1 MIVRF
6 AAAGLVMSLA
16 APALAQ
22 GTGGQPAQ
30 QQEQTNDQN
39 PDQGVTYEEQ
49 VVVTASR
56 TEELLVNAPAAIS
69 VVTNETIQNSP
80 ATNIGDLLRAIPGVN
95 VTQVSARDV
104 NITSRGADRK
114 STRLNSSHAC
124 LSRMPSSA

>member
-30 QQEQTNDQN
+30 QQQQTNPNEQN

-56 TEELLVNAPAAIS
+56 TEEQLVNAPAAVS
-69 VVTNETIQNSP
+69 VVTNETDP
-80 ATNIGDLLRAIPGVN
+80 ELAGDQHRRSAAGGARA
-95 VTQVSARDV
+95 
-104 NITSRGADRK
+104 
-114 STRLNSSHAC
+114 
-124 LSRMPSSA
+124 